1 MSRAVA
7 RRLDRLEGRMGGIEG
22 QVFVVFPR
30 GDQNVDDAVR
40 EQGLTLGPDD
50 SVIAV
55 VFVAPDHREAA

>member
-1 MSRAVA
+1 MSRAV
-7 RRLDRLEGRMGGIEG
+7 EG

-40 EQGLTLGPDD
+40 EKGLTLGPDD